1 MGVLVICVL
10 VAIVF
15 CIVCAVF
22 LILFLLCI
30 IKLLRSLAGYTLHDH
45 KTNDSVRREL
55 QTECI
60 LDKIDEY
67 RQNWLLHLQ
76 RMPPNRIPLKSY
88 HYKPKGKRT
97 IGRPKKRWRE
107 QLQLWRRNRSKGPI
121 LDVYEDD
128 DDDDDDKFRLQCVFQ
143 YDFILMTHSIL
154 NLRMLNWFF
163 RFHS

>member
-1 MGVLVICVL
+1 
-10 VAIVF
+10 
-15 CIVCAVF
+15 
-22 LILFLLCI
+22 
-30 IKLLRSLAGYTLHDH
+30 
-45 KTNDSVRREL
+45 
-55 QTECI
+55 
-60 LDKIDEY
+60 
-67 RQNWLLHLQ
+67 
-76 RMPPNRIPLKSY
+76 MPLNRIPLKSY

-163 RFHS
+163 RFHSWATVYFISPLVRYVLSKNSPWLDCHNKAWRRVQIMHNLTMRASYPCYVQMSAVVPFPFI